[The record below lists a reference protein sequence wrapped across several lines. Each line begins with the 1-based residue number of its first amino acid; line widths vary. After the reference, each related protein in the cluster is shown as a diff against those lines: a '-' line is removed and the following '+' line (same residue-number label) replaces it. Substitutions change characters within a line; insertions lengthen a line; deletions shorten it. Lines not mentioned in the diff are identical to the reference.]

1 MGIIKILKD
10 STKFCFQKIVSIC
23 TLIKNT
29 QEYLFP
35 SALPKA
41 GIKLVNRGHFDE
53 GKMVF

>member
-1 MGIIKILKD
+1 MKILKD

-41 GIKLVNRGHFDE
+41 GIKLVSRGHFDE
-53 GKMVF
+53 GKMAF